1 MLKLSPK
8 MRRTPVCF
16 AEIISALSS
25 REGYGLSV
33 REFALYGEGSKT
45 NFNFVPE
52 QVDIRTARIIL
63 AGMLAA
69 FKKMALGLA
78 LIVLCAAVLLYSDK
92 DSRRTSE
99 GTQANSGRPL
109 KVALVQH
116 AAIPTLDDG
125 VNGILEGL
133 ERRGYVNGGRI
144 SVRQYNAQ
152 GDISVANA
160 IAKEVTSG
168 DFDLVL
174 SVSTV
179 SLQTIANANKFA
191 TPHRRHVFGLVS
203 DPYAVGVGIS
213 RENHL
218 SHPPYMAGVGSLA
231 PIEQLFQLARQLNPS
246 LKKVGLVWDPAE
258 ANSVVTTNVGRK
270 VCAGMG
276 ITLEEANAENATA
289 VGDAVAAV
297 IARKVDAIWISP
309 DLVAMRGVDVILQK
323 ASVAR
328 IPVFS
333 STPTA
338 DSKRL
343 FDLGANYL
351 ELGHVIGGMA
361 ADVLDGRDPAT
372 IPVDNVMPSML
383 HINRKALAGLRDHWS
398 IPEDVAQ
405 RADLVVDDAG
415 RHAKRSTG
423 GAN

>member
-1 MLKLSPK
+1 
-8 MRRTPVCF
+8 V
-16 AEIISALSS
+16 
-25 REGYGLSV
+25 
-33 REFALYGEGSKT
+33 
-45 NFNFVPE
+45 
-52 QVDIRTARIIL
+52 
-63 AGMLAA
+63 LAA
-69 FKKMALGLA
+69 FKKIALGLA
-78 LIVLCAAVLLYSDK
+78 LIVVAAAILLYSDK
-92 DSRRTSE
+92 DSRRTSAA
-99 GTQANSGRPL
+99 QSDAGRPL
-109 KVALVQH
+109 KIAMVQH
-116 AAIPTLDDG
+116 SAIPTLDDG
-125 VNGILEGL
+125 VNGIIEGL
-133 ERRGYVNGGRI
+133 QHRGYADGGRI
-144 SVRQYNAQ
+144 RLRRYNAQ

-179 SLQTIANANKFA
+179 SLQTIANANRFA
-191 TPHRRHVFGLVS
+191 TPPRRHVFGLVS

-231 PIEQLFQLARQLNPS
+231 PIEQLFQLAKQLNPS

-270 VCAGMG
+270 VCASMG

-289 VGDAVAAV
+289 VGDAVSAV
-297 IARKVDAIWISP
+297 IARKVDAIWVSP
-309 DLVAMRGVDVILQK
+309 DLVAMRGMDVILEK
-323 ASVAR
+323 ARVAK

-351 ELGHVIGGMA
+351 ELGKVIGGLA

-372 IPVDNVMPSML
+372 IPVDNLMPMML
-383 HINRKALAGLRDHWS
+383 HINRKALAGLRDHWT
-398 IPEDVAQ
+398 IPNEVAQ
-405 RADLVVDDAG
+405 RADMIIDDAG
-415 RHAKRSTG
+415 RQQKRSPG